1 MGENNMQN
9 NIWTVLCGCGKS
21 LQDFAAFAL
30 FPLWLHASWRK
41 CVRSRILEKMRT
53 QELPTYGIPRGFTAD
68 REIVLAAVENYNPR
82 ALEAADPALKADKE
96 FVLAAVKMQGEA
108 LEYAA
113 FALQSDRE
121 IVLAAV
127 TNVGEALQYAS
138 QNLKQDREI
147 VLAAIQLGC
156 VRRVFNE
163 NYADRSLR
171 SDREIV
177 LAAVQLSGLQL
188 GMVDD
193 AFKAYPEIV
202 KAAVRN
208 NGAALSCATPELRA
222 DHSVVLEAVQSIA
235 NGELALAAADAS
247 LRRDRQIV
255 VAAVAKDPFAIKSAE
270 QSLAFEL
277 AERAGLLS
285 EYLAWK
291 NYDIS
296 FLNALFDEE
305 ATPYLPGKEQD
316 FIFKTFLKK
325 VPALQ
330 EYAQALSSPF
340 LVTVLGTQPLPTV
353 AGGGAAQGQRWK
365 IKVCTISGTEEL
377 VECTG
382 DAYGNLSTASLRTPL
397 ATQLAKHPAA
407 LSFVLPSGTVCKE
420 GSDSHFS
427 AVYFLQKTRMPL

>member
-1 MGENNMQN
+1 
-9 NIWTVLCGCGKS
+9 
-21 LQDFAAFAL
+21 
-30 FPLWLHASWRK
+30 
-41 CVRSRILEKMRT
+41 
-53 QELPTYGIPRGFTAD
+53 
-68 REIVLAAVENYNPR
+68 
-82 ALEAADPALKADKE
+82 
-96 FVLAAVKMQGEA
+96 
-108 LEYAA
+108 
-113 FALQSDRE
+113 
-121 IVLAAV
+121 
-127 TNVGEALQYAS
+127 
-138 QNLKQDREI
+138 
-147 VLAAIQLGC
+147 
-156 VRRVFNE
+156 
-163 NYADRSLR
+163 
-171 SDREIV
+171 
-177 LAAVQLSGLQL
+177 
-188 GMVDD
+188 MVDD
-193 AFKAYPEIV
+193 AFKADPEIV

-235 NGELALAAADAS
+235 NGGLALEAADAS

-277 AERAGLLS
+277 AERAGLPN

-291 NYDIS
+291 NQDIS
-296 FLNALFDEE
+296 FLNALSGEE
-305 ATPYLPGKEQD
+305 APPPFVPGATSMVDSFMAREEEHE
-316 FIFKTFLKK
+316 FIEKTFVKK

-330 EYAQALSSPF
+330 DYAQALSSPF